1 MTRDEALLKIKKCMA
16 LSKSAEPHEAAV
28 ALRQA
33 QKLMEQFSVNE
44 QDMSLL
50 DVHEEAR
57 KAASAG
63 LAQWEA
69 YLARIIGEAFGCKH
83 YMRREQKLTGRGEI
97 RTTTQ
102 YIFVGIDASPALAA
116 YAFDVLGRQ
125 CRRARLD
132 HIKKQPRQCNA
143 ATKTARGDE
152 FAIGWVIAA
161 AEKVE
166 KFAQPTRSAE
176 LLLEYMAQRHP
187 DLQTVKA
194 RDTRKGKEV
203 SGHRWA
209 GYNEGQ
215 NAELNNGVAGRAP
228 QQLIGG

>member
-1 MTRDEALLKIKKCMA
+1 MTMTRDEALLKIKKCMA

-57 KAASAG
+57 K
-63 LAQWEA
+63 
-69 YLARIIGEAFGCKH
+69 
-83 YMRREQKLTGRGEI
+83 
-97 RTTTQ
+97 
-102 YIFVGIDASPALAA
+102 
-116 YAFDVLGRQ
+116 
-125 CRRARLD
+125 
-132 HIKKQPRQCNA
+132 
-143 ATKTARGDE
+143 
-152 FAIGWVIAA
+152 
-161 AEKVE
+161 
-166 KFAQPTRSAE
+166 
-176 LLLEYMAQRHP
+176 
-187 DLQTVKA
+187 
-194 RDTRKGKEV
+194 GKEV